1 MVERIVKNI
10 RSEVIQSKNIE
21 LYNPKDPVADFI
33 QRLANTEMHLSEPV
47 SWTVSHGRRR
57 TIANMKI
64 VREQR
69 ESQLKTTQE
78 ALRILRGREFTEAT
92 FFKNPDGKIVG
103 FKIDSSGQD

>member
-10 RSEVIQSKNIE
+10 RSEVLQSKNID
-21 LYNPKDPVADFI
+21 LYNPKDPVADFV
-33 QRLANTEMHLSEPV
+33 QRLVNTEIRLNEPV
-47 SWTVSHGRRR
+47 SWAVSHGRRR
-57 TIANMKI
+57 TTSNMKI

-78 ALRILRGREFTEAT
+78 ALRILKSLEFTEAT

-103 FKIDSSGQD
+103 FKVDHKEQD